1 MPTMAPNLVT
11 HPNPCPNPNIPP
23 LRLEIEDI
31 PIAKSHPQFSH
42 AVAAVTAYWRQATN
56 MALSDQQEYRDLVAS
71 SAFIVPK
78 SAEGIPSQHKLY
90 KAIKNNSTWARHVML
105 NAIYGKVKS
114 LAEHV
119 KTAHGS
125 DVMENFFNEYCKHH
139 PWQRGLKKRQ
149 RESIAQGQP
158 PSKKHA
164 EAPASSNSA
173 ANSSGKVAIKSEFPE
188 SKSQALGKLAK
199 VDQKPM
205 VAPVSNENKLALHPR
220 SDSPLFTRG
229 IQTPSQKAAET
240 DKMDEI
246 LRELVLIRENQAK
259 QDEKMDEILREQ
271 GHIRE
276 HLFKETDK
284 VGKAMARAEGSNAEL
299 TSRFKVVEKN
309 VQLLLKKN
317 P

>member
-1 MPTMAPNLVT
+1 MAPNLVT
-11 HPNPCPNPNIPP
+11 HPNPCPKPNIPP

-42 AVAAVTAYWRQATN
+42 AVAAITAYWRQATN
-56 MALSDQQEYRDLVAS
+56 MALSDQKEYRDLVAS

-90 KAIKNNSTWARHVML
+90 KAIKNNPTWARYVML

-139 PWQRGLKKRQ
+139 PWRGGLKKRQ
-149 RESIAQGQP
+149 RESIAEGQP
-158 PSKKHA
+158 PRKKHA
-164 EAPASSNSA
+164 EAPASCDSA
-173 ANSSGKVAIKSEFPE
+173 VTSSGKVAMKSEIAE
-188 SKSQALGKLAK
+188 SKSQALSELAK

-205 VAPVSNENKLALHPR
+205 MAFVSNENKLALHQR
-220 SDSPLFTRG
+220 SDFPLFARD
-229 IQTPSQKAAET
+229 IKKAAET
-240 DKMDEI
+240 DKTFEI
-246 LRELVLIRENQAK
+246 LRELVLIRENQVK

-271 GHIRE
+271 GQIRG
-276 HLFKETDK
+276 HLFKEAEK
-284 VGKAMARAEGSNAEL
+284 VGKIMARAEGSNAEL
-299 TSRFKVVEKN
+299 ISRFKVVEEN
-309 VQLLLKKN
+309 VQLLLRKSL
-317 P
+317 

>member
-1 MPTMAPNLVT
+1 MAPNLVT
-11 HPNPCPNPNIPP
+11 HPNPCPKPNIPP

-42 AVAAVTAYWRQATN
+42 AVAAITAYWRQATN
-56 MALSDQQEYRDLVAS
+56 MAFSDQQEYRDLVAS
-71 SAFIVPK
+71 SAFLVPK

-90 KAIKNNSTWARHVML
+90 KAIKNNPTWARYVML

-125 DVMENFFNEYCKHH
+125 GVMENFFNDYCKHH
-139 PWQRGLKKRQ
+139 PWQGGLKKRQ
-149 RESIAQGQP
+149 RESIAEGQP

-164 EAPASSNSA
+164 KVPASSNSA
-173 ANSSGKVAIKSEFPE
+173 VSSSGKVAMKNEIPE
-188 SKSQALGKLAK
+188 SKRQARSKLAK

-205 VAPVSNENKLALHPR
+205 VVPVSNENKPALHQR
-220 SDSPLFTRG
+220 SHPPPFARG
-229 IQTPSQKAAET
+229 IKTPSQKAAET
-240 DKMDEI
+240 DKTDEI
-246 LRELVLIRENQAK
+246 LRELVLIRESQVK
-259 QDEKMDEILREQ
+259 QDERMDEILREQ

-276 HLFKETDK
+276 HLFKEAEK
-284 VGKAMARAEGSNAEL
+284 VGKIMARAEGSNAEF
-299 TSRFKVVEKN
+299 TSRFKVIEEN
-309 VQLLLKKN
+309 VQLLLQKC